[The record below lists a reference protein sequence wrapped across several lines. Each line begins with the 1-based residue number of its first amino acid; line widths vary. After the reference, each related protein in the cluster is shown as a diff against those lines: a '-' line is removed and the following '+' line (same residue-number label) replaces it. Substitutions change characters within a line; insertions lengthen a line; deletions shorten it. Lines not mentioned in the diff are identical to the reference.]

1 VDQIEAVRRGWTLT
15 RQFLFAV
22 LALLALGALLYAV
35 WTAVET
41 PREKGFLT
49 MLGEVLKE
57 DLPPQDKLIGNAI
70 VDSYTEYR
78 DNSVRW
84 SGTYHSCLFFSAA
97 LGAFAG
103 LVLKLDFFLK
113 NADLKKDLAAFSA
126 MASALLIT
134 FSTVGDFH
142 THWQANR
149 LATARMESLG
159 YEFATAQ
166 KRDPSYFSKK
176 MEEIS
181 MGRNQ
186 EIVGS
191 RESSGQANVPR
202 Q

>member
-1 VDQIEAVRRGWTLT
+1 MGDIRPVTRDGKIPRFLLT
-15 RQFLFAV
+15 
-22 LALLALGALLYAV
+22 ALVILVLGALCYAV
-35 WTAVET
+35 WTALET
-41 PREKGFLT
+41 PREAGFLT

-57 DLPPQDKLIGNAI
+57 DLPARDRLIGTAI
-70 VDSYTEYR
+70 VDNYTEYR
-78 DNSVRW
+78 NNSIRW
-84 SGTYHSCLFFSAA
+84 SGTFHSCLFFSAA

-103 LVLKLDFFLK
+103 LVLKLSFFLR
-113 NADLKKDLAAFSA
+113 NEDLKKDLAAFSA

-134 FSTVGDFH
+134 FSTVGNFQ

-149 LATARMESLG
+149 LAAARLESLG
-159 YEFATAQ
+159 YEFVTAQ
-166 KRDPSYFSKK
+166 NRDPAYFSKK

-191 RESSGQANVPR
+191 SDSSGQANVLK